1 MIFLWWAA
9 GAAVLLAAFLAAI
22 LCAGFCLQISAD
34 PARGCGAATLTVMG
48 VLAARVK
55 LFESDGRLYYAF
67 NGGRLRPLKIKKKGD
82 KNEENGKKG
91 EKEPQKTRGAH
102 KRLKVRS
109 LSVNAAAGVG
119 PAAVTA
125 AGCVLAS
132 NALKAAIERY
142 VDAREMKIAVEPDFG
157 SENVKINLRVV
168 AGWGVVVRAMFMLLG
183 SRTKRG
189 EKLGK
194 GEKRYA

>member
-34 PARGCGAATLTVMG
+34 PARGCGAATLTVLG

-55 LFESDGRLYYAF
+55 LFESGGRLYYAF

-132 NALKAAIERY
+132 NALKAA
-142 VDAREMKIAVEPDFG
+142 AREMKIAVEPDFG

-168 AGWGVVVRAMFMLLG
+168 AGWGVVIRAMFMLLG

>member
-1 MIFLWWAA
+1 M
-9 GAAVLLAAFLAAI
+9 
-22 LCAGFCLQISAD
+22 
-34 PARGCGAATLTVMG
+34 
-48 VLAARVK
+48 
-55 LFESDGRLYYAF
+55 
-67 NGGRLRPLKIKKKGD
+67 KKT
-82 KNEENGKKG
+82 GKK
-91 EKEPQKTRGAH
+91 ETKSLKKTRGAH

-125 AGCVLAS
+125 AGCILAS

-168 AGWGVVVRAMFMLLG
+168 AGWRVVIRAMFMLLG